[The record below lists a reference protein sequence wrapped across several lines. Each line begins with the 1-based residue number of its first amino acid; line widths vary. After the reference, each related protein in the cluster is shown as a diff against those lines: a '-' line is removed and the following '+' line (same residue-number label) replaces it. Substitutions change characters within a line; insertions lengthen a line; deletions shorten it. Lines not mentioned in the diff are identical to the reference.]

1 MQIEFIKK
9 TKDSWSGNCPAIYR
23 VTSEEGGYVVQGKR
37 LGRAPQAQPRDLGL
51 DEARVWVQSDVID
64 GSGNSPAIY
73 GVAYEEG
80 GYVVQGKRLD
90 DETRAQLRDLGLD
103 EDGVWVPSA
112 MVGG

>member
-37 LGRAPQAQPRDLGL
+37 LDVAPQPPGLGL

-64 GSGNSPAIY
+64 GSGNSPVIR
-73 GVAYEEG
+73 GVESEDG
-80 GYVVQGKRLD
+80 GYLVQGRQLD

>member
-37 LGRAPQAQPRDLGL
+37 LDVAQSLSLGP

-64 GSGNSPAIY
+64 ESGNSPAIR
-73 GVAYEEG
+73 GAESEDG
-80 GYVVQGKRLD
+80 GYVVQGKQLD

-112 MVGG
+112 MAGG

>member
-37 LGRAPQAQPRDLGL
+37 LDGASQAQPLSLGL

-64 GSGNSPAIY
+64 GSGNSPAIR
-73 GVAYEEG
+73 GVESNG
-80 GYVVQGKRLD
+80 GYVVQGRQLD

>member
-37 LGRAPQAQPRDLGL
+37 LDGASQVQPLGL
-51 DEARVWVQSDVID
+51 GPDEARVWVQSDVID
-64 GSGNSPAIY
+64 GSGNSPVIR
-73 GVAYEEG
+73 GVESEDG
-80 GYVVQGKRLD
+80 GYVVQGRHLD
-90 DETRAQLRDLGLD
+90 DETRAQLCDLGLD

>member
-37 LGRAPQAQPRDLGL
+37 LGGASRAQPPGLGPG
-51 DEARVWVQSDVID
+51 EAWVWVQSDVVD
-64 GSGNSPAIY
+64 GSGNSPAIR
-73 GVAYEEG
+73 GTACEDG
-80 GYVVQGKRLD
+80 GYVVQGRQID
-90 DETRAQLRDLGLD
+90 DETRVQLRDLGLD

-112 MVGG
+112 MAGG

>member
-23 VTSEEGGYVVQGKR
+23 VTSDEGGYVVQGKR
-37 LGRAPQAQPRDLGL
+37 LGGDTRAQLRDLGP
-51 DEARVWVQSDVID
+51 DETRVWVQLDVID
-64 GSGNSPAIY
+64 GSGDSPAIY
-73 GVAYEEG
+73 RVASEG
-80 GYVVQGKRLD
+80 GYVVQGKQLD

-112 MVGG
+112 LAGG

>member
-37 LGRAPQAQPRDLGL
+37 LDGALQAQPLTLGL
-51 DEARVWVQSDVID
+51 DEALVWVQSDVID
-64 GSGNSPAIY
+64 GSGNSPAIP
-73 GVAYEEG
+73 GVASEDG
-80 GYVVQGKRLD
+80 GYVVQGRRLD